1 MKKLLALGL
10 ALVLTLAFTGCH
22 GTLSSGEDTSHSV
35 SYPVPDEFDTS
46 RHHEIT
52 FWAKNDTNMTQV
64 NIYKQAIADFEKL
77 YPNVTVNLRLYTD
90 YGKIYNDV
98 ITNIATDTTPNVCI
112 TYPDHI
118 ATYLTGEDT
127 VVPLDDLF
135 ADEKYGLGGSE
146 VRFDSPTQAEIIPQ
160 FLSEC
165 AINGHYYAIPY
176 MRSTEACYV
185 NKDFVEKLGFTL
197 PETLTW
203 DFVWQVSEAAMAKN
217 ADSTYQVN
225 GQKVLIP
232 FIYKS
237 TDNMMIQALQ
247 QQGAG
252 YARSDG
258 TVELWNEDTKEIL
271 KTVAQHTATGAFSTF
286 KISSY
291 PANFFNAGQCIFAI
305 DSTAGA
311 TWVGT
316 HAPLLDISADTLVDF
331 ETAVLPIPQYHVDA
345 PKMISQG
352 PSICLFYK
360 EDPQEVLASWLFA
373 QFLLTTDVQLGY
385 AETEGYVPV
394 TGDARESAA
403 YQDYL
408 SRAGE
413 DNDAHYDVK
422 IKASQLLLDH
432 LEDTFVTPVFNGSA
446 SVRLAAGQLIEDT
459 AKAVRRKQDTSDKGL
474 EKIYENVSALYRL
487 DAIAVTPGTSEL
499 GPLPTEAKV
508 LLWALGLS
516 WAGLAAVFL
525 RQRKRKS

>member
-1 MKKLLALGL
+1 MKKALSLFLAGL
-10 ALVLTLAFTGCH
+10 MVASLSACGNNAEPQPATDENKTVADQSDMAAPQEIEESTPVYADVLNDGTYDITVESSSSMFNIEACQLTVADGKMTAAMTMGGTGYLYVFPGTGEEAAAASEDQYISFEENDAGQHVFTIPVEYLDKGVDCAAFSKNKEMWYDRTLVFQ
-22 GTLSSGEDTSHSV
+22 SV
-35 SYPVPDEFDTS
+35 SLP
-46 RHHEIT
+46 
-52 FWAKNDTNMTQV
+52 Q
-64 NIYKQAIADFEKL
+64 QAWKESPLKTVADL
-77 YPNVTVNLRLYTD
+77 SL
-90 YGKIYNDV
+90 
-98 ITNIATDTTPNVCI
+98 
-112 TYPDHI
+112 
-118 ATYLTGEDT
+118 
-127 VVPLDDLF
+127 
-135 ADEKYGLGGSE
+135 ADG
-146 VRFDSPTQAEIIPQ
+146 
-160 FLSEC
+160 
-165 AINGHYYAIPY
+165 
-176 MRSTEACYV
+176 
-185 NKDFVEKLGFTL
+185 
-197 PETLTW
+197 
-203 DFVWQVSEAAMAKN
+203 
-217 ADSTYQVN
+217 TYQVN

-252 YARSDG
+252 YARADG

-394 TGDARESAA
+394 TGDARESAD
-403 YQDYL
+403 YFDYL

-499 GPLPTEAKV
+499 GPLPTEAKM

-516 WAGLAAVFL
+516 WAGLAAAFL